1 MAAPVA
7 SEAGISAA
15 QAVAGEE
22 NSREDAVADEPNE
35 GVDEAKFDIIGVHGF
50 HGDENIWD
58 GAYTSS
64 GQDPT
69 RLNKLF
75 SNIAPKGGRF
85 ISYSYDPDDASM
97 GCYTLQG
104 SYRNAHKLLEV
115 VAKSRTPEIRNARR
129 PIYFAC
135 HDIGGV
141 IVKTAIII
149 ASLDES
155 AYADILHCIRG
166 IIFFGYPHRSPT
178 MVDLEEQLFWLLS
191 LNNDCPL
198 QGHKMTIVKSLA
210 ETISKVNDSFIHTK
224 MLIQARIV
232 NIFSTHD
239 DPAKRVFDKYTA
251 TLGVPLEYRLPSVKP
266 HVQLFDAKELDS
278 YAKVISP
285 DEDWLD
291 FKEVHNA
298 SLRKS
303 LHQASP
309 IYPALNDVPIEY
321 NPELDTLSKTNY
333 NHILHIQ
340 CTSDA
345 DKISESVKSYLSEG
359 KSVNGKFYY
368 FRFKSHDARFNTI
381 PVMLWTF
388 FAQYVYSRPRNP
400 MIESYFPEIC
410 EYSWEYQCLLHMWQ
424 NVVVRSDDSNYPFV
438 LGCLDECDD
447 SVVLFLSEIYKYFTT
462 IEHRLRIVIITTK
475 GTAKDKLIVDTLSK
489 FPTESIARIDYNLPT
504 SEPLHDGFN
513 VSMLLQQSHYYAV
526 NGLRDKMEA
535 LLSGCANDVALRHLL
550 INCFKSTPDLSKTVS
565 RILTKSQTPSP
576 EQIFESI
583 LEDIPKEYHL
593 WANQLL
599 CWMLSSFRPLRA
611 SEFCRISDLCLRK
624 KLSADTEGSTIRGR
638 FINIIRQFR
647 GLLVTVHDEVH
658 FSHASIRGWLKSL
671 DSNEDQLVITR
682 RWYQRPERPRQWTIV
697 QTCLD
702 HLKDKTDQTQA
713 WATQLPYVT
722 EFWMGHMKYFEP
734 IGDALGVIF
743 KDQSLLERWVDAYMA
758 LPTPFLKPSK
768 NRKLLTIASHFG
780 FEGMVKSILANNGY
794 DSETLN
800 QGLIQAARAA
810 QLPVFRLLIDLYPD
824 GLDLN
829 KAYVQAV
836 LEAALR
842 SENYELCHEL
852 VNHVHL
858 SEQPLETNDGLDV
871 KYPDSHVQDTTK
883 EEANP
888 PKTNNLSSCL
898 KTCLRLACELDMTDI
913 VAKLLSFG
921 PENDITFLESI
932 SDDEDTPL
940 LITAQYSRLDSAK
953 LLIAAGA
960 SVTPN
965 DNKELAM
972 PLEIA
977 ASHGSSEM
985 TDLLLS
991 HGAPIDAKGLNNQ
1004 TSLETACLAGNFAAA
1019 ESLLRHRDF
1028 RDYITLDIPVQ
1039 PLMIA
1044 IQQGHYKIA
1053 EALLRHGADP
1063 NLQEQGGQTALWMAV
1078 IHERIDFCRLLLAHK
1093 ADPSLALKESDI
1105 TPLIS
1110 AVINKSMELVKLLVE
1125 NGADVNQPLGLDN
1138 ECTPVYMAT
1147 INDDIEMVRYLLSHN
1162 ADPNLARSNGIT
1174 PLWVAAQQG
1183 YSEVARLLVEAK
1195 ANVHAT
1201 DDSGWTPLHA
1211 ISDNAETVRVLLDHG
1226 ADMNRMNKKDA
1237 TPLGL
1242 AINSNQVNA
1251 IRLMLSESKIKP
1263 DWSIPS
1269 TNRAIHRAVRDG
1281 YTEAVSLVL
1290 EAGVNVNLVD
1300 DQNASLALWA
1310 MSRDDDNMIRTLL
1323 EFGPDLSYKDKDGD
1337 TALHNI
1343 RKTTPLASIRRVVNA
1358 GSKLDTMNNDLETP
1372 LISAIRACNMEVFD
1386 YFMTK
1391 PIVVDTLNSPAFN
1404 KEGAPLHFACARGTI
1419 DMVKVLI
1426 KHGADI
1432 NYACASAYG
1441 TPLTAAT
1448 RRRGDSNILA
1458 ESIIEL
1464 LLDEGADPTISA
1476 GRSGYP
1482 IISAS
1487 ISCSA
1492 KVIELLI
1499 DHKASVDVK
1508 DPFGRK
1514 PAHFACHNT
1523 LEVLNSLNLPDS
1535 DFAARDI
1542 VGRVPLHY
1550 AVLRGQLDLV
1560 EEVLERSRRV
1570 GIDIDVVDDDGW
1582 TPLLWAARAPRL
1594 FFWKVKLEPSQYDA
1608 MVSFLLSKGANPG
1621 IRGLGLY
1628 KDWSVSE
1635 VAYYHHADSIADLIA
1650 DKTLQK
1656 NKRRGPKKRGKQTEW
1671 SFCDCCYAEIAGVY
1685 FRAQGTLGIELCF
1698 KCFRSRSDIAP
1709 QDEFID
1715 CGYDWDEEDEEADT
1729 ESKAAQSVNGEMSV
1743 KDQENVEI
1751 QFDDEVVEEE
1761 DMEL

>member
-15 QAVAGEE
+15 QAVANEE
-22 NSREDAVADEPNE
+22 NDQLHGDAAIEEPNE
-35 GVDEAKFDIIGVHGF
+35 GIDEARFDIIGVHGV
-50 HGDENIWD
+50 HGDKDIWD
-58 GAYTSS
+58 GPYTSS

-69 RLNKLF
+69 RLNRLF

-85 ISYSYDPDDASM
+85 ISYSYDPDEASM

-115 VAKSRTPEIRNARR
+115 VARSRTPEIRNARR

-141 IVKTAIII
+141 IVKT
-149 ASLDES
+149 
-155 AYADILHCIRG
+155 
-166 IIFFGYPHRSPT
+166 
-178 MVDLEEQLFWLLS
+178 
-191 LNNDCPL
+191 
-198 QGHKMTIVKSLA
+198 
-210 ETISKVNDSFIHTK
+210 
-224 MLIQARIV
+224 
-232 NIFSTHD
+232 
-239 DPAKRVFDKYTA
+239 VFDKFTA

-266 HVQLFDAKELDS
+266 HLQLFDVEELDS

-285 DEDWLD
+285 NEDWLD

-309 IYPALNDVPIEY
+309 IYPALNDTPIEY
-321 NPELDTLSKTNY
+321 NPELDILSKTNY

-345 DKISESVKSYLSEG
+345 GKISESVKSYLSEA
-359 KSVNGKFYY
+359 KSVNGKLYY
-368 FRFKSHDARFNTI
+368 FRFKNHDARFNTI
-381 PVMLWTF
+381 PAMLWTF

-400 MIESYFPEIC
+400 MIESYFPEIWG
-410 EYSWEYQCLLHMWQ
+410 EYAWEYQCLLHMWQ

-489 FPTESIARIDYNLPT
+489 FPTENMTRIEYSSPT

-513 VSMLLQQSHYYAV
+513 VSMLLQQSHYYSV
-526 NGLRDKMEA
+526 NGLQDKIEA
-535 LLSGCANDVALRHLL
+535 LLSGCSSDEPLRHLL
-550 INCFKSTPDLSKTVS
+550 IDHFQSIPDPSKSFS
-565 RILTKSQTPSP
+565 RILAKSQTPSP

-583 LEDIPKEYHL
+583 LEDIPEEYRL
-593 WANQLL
+593 WAQKLL
-599 CWMLSSFRPLRA
+599 SWMLSSFRPLRA
-611 SEFCRISDLCLRK
+611 SEFCRISDLCLRDK
-624 KLSADTEGSTIRGR
+624 FEANTDRSPIRGR
-638 FINIIRQFR
+638 IINIIRQFR

-658 FSHASIRGWLKSL
+658 FSHASIRGWLESL
-671 DSNEDQLVITR
+671 GPNEIGYLITR
-682 RWYQRPERPRQWTIV
+682 RWYQQPEQHRQWTIV
-697 QTCLD
+697 ETCLD

-713 WATQLPYVT
+713 WVTQFPYAT
-722 EFWMGHMKYFEP
+722 EFWMGHSQYFGP
-734 IGDALGVIF
+734 IGHSLEVIF
-743 KDQSLLERWVDAYMA
+743 KDQLGLERWVDAYMA
-758 LPTPFLKPSK
+758 LSTPFLKPSK
-768 NRKLLTIASHFG
+768 NCKRLTIASHFG
-780 FEGMVKSILANNGY
+780 FEGIVKSILESNEY

-800 QGLIQAARAA
+800 QGLVEAAKAA
-810 QLPVFRLLIDLYPD
+810 QLPVFRLLIDRYPD

-829 KAYVQAV
+829 KAYVQAT
-836 LEAALR
+836 LEASLR
-842 SENYELCHEL
+842 KQPSE
-852 VNHVHL
+852 
-858 SEQPLETNDGLDV
+858 SNDRLDV
-871 KYPDSHVQDTTK
+871 KYPDNHVQDTTK
-883 EEANP
+883 EEATP
-888 PKTNNLSSCL
+888 PTANNLSSCL

-921 PENDITFLESI
+921 PENDSTFLESI
-932 SDDEDTPL
+932 SDTDDTPL
-940 LITAQYSRLDSAK
+940 QVAARYSRLDSAK

-965 DNKELAM
+965 DNRELAM

-991 HGAPIDAKGLNNQ
+991 HGAPIDAKGLSNQ

-1028 RDYITLDIPVQ
+1028 HDYITLDLPVQ

-1044 IQQGHYKIA
+1044 VQKGHYKIA

-1063 NLQEQGGQTALWMAV
+1063 DLQEQGGQTALWMAV
-1078 IHERIDFCRLLLAHK
+1078 VYERIDLCRLLLAYK
-1093 ADPSLALKESDI
+1093 ADPNLVLRDSEIS
-1105 TPLIS
+1105 PLIS
-1110 AVINKSMELVKLLVE
+1110 AVFNKSMELVKLLVE
-1125 NGADVNQPLGLDN
+1125 NGSDVNQSLDN
-1138 ECTPVYMAT
+1138 QCTPIYMAT
-1147 INDDIEMVRYLLSHN
+1147 YNGDIEIVRYLLSHN
-1162 ADPNLARSNGIT
+1162 ADPNIARSNGIT
-1174 PLWVAAQQG
+1174 PLWLAAQQG
-1183 YSEVARLLVEAK
+1183 YSEVARLLAEAK
-1195 ANVHAT
+1195 ADVHAT
-1201 DDSGWTPLHA
+1201 DDSGWTALHVVF
-1211 ISDNAETVRVLLDHG
+1211 DTTETVRVLLEHG
-1226 ADMNRMNKKDA
+1226 ADMNRMNNKET

-1242 AINSNQVNA
+1242 AINSNQVNTLK
-1251 IRLMLSESKIKP
+1251 LMLSESKIKP

-1269 TNRAIHRAVRDG
+1269 TSRAIHRAVRDG
-1281 YTEAVSLVL
+1281 YTEVMSLVL

-1300 DQNASLALWA
+1300 DENASLALWA

-1323 EFGPDLSYKDKDGD
+1323 EFGPDLSHKDKDGD
-1337 TALHNI
+1337 TALHNL
-1343 RKTTPLASIRRVVNA
+1343 RKETPLASIRRLVNA
-1358 GSKLDTMNNDLETP
+1358 GAKLDTMNNNLETP
-1372 LISAIRACNMEVFD
+1372 LISAIRVCNMEVFD

-1391 PIVVDTLNSPAFN
+1391 PIVVDTLNSPSFN

-1426 KHGADI
+1426 KNGADI
-1432 NYACASAYG
+1432 NYACATAYG
-1441 TPLTAAT
+1441 TPLIAAT
-1448 RRRGDSNILA
+1448 RRRGDDRDIVA
-1458 ESIIEL
+1458 ESIVRL
-1464 LLDEGADPTISA
+1464 LLDEGADPTIPA
-1476 GRSGYP
+1476 GRVGYP

-1492 KVIELLI
+1492 KVIQLLL

-1560 EEVLERSRRV
+1560 EEVLARSRRV

-1608 MVSFLLSKGANPG
+1608 MVSFLLSKGANPS

-1635 VAYYHHADSIADLIA
+1635 VAYYHHADSIADLVA

-1709 QDEFID
+1709 QDDFID

-1729 ESKAAQSVNGEMSV
+1729 ESKAAQSVNGEISV
-1743 KDQENVEI
+1743 KHQENVEI